1 MSAPADPDYGVQQQP
16 RKRKQK
22 SPGDWR
28 SGLLGCG
35 LRRNVPDYAPLCISC
50 KNSPRLDCLSPLA
63 ARVEPG
69 AHPSV
74 GIAQAVVQGGPR
86 AAQ

>member
-1 MSAPADPDYGVQQQP
+1 MSAPADPDYGCNNSP
-16 RKRKQK
+16 RKHKQK

-50 KNSPRLDCLSPLA
+50 KNSPRLNFLGPDLA
-63 ARVEPG
+63 RLDPIPNA
-69 AHPSV
+69 SV
-74 GIAQAVVQGGPR
+74 RIAQPVVQRRPR
-86 AAQ
+86 AT